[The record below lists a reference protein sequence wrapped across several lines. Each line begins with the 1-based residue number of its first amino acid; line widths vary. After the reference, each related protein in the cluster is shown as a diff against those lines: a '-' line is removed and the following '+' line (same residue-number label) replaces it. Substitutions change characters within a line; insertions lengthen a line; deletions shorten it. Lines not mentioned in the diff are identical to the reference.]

1 MSVVHVSVKPSCMF
15 CQCLAVD
22 KIEECEEHGLNE
34 EVSSDEEEK
43 ELNFTKDA
51 KDDEDLSTWETSEK
65 YGFFNL
71 YQNYP

>member
-22 KIEECEEHGLNE
+22 KIEECEEQF
-34 EVSSDEEEK
+34 SSDEEEK
-43 ELNFTKDA
+43 ELKFTKDA

>member
-22 KIEECEEHGLNE
+22 KIEECKEHGLNE

-43 ELNFTKDA
+43 ELKFTKDA